1 MVESWIEIK
10 LKFVGFLMWAFC
22 KKNSGFA
29 VGFICIQRIKYKKSY
44 KSLGLCNGEKGDY
57 G

>member
-44 KSLGLCNGEKGDY
+44 KSLGLCNGEKVDY